1 MKLIQRHIA
10 NSTDSLISAFNVSSL
25 TTHGGSKGSAREVV
39 VTEFLKA
46 NLPSN
51 LDFTTGQ
58 IFDSRD
64 NLSGQVDIIIYH
76 KHSLKLNFGK
86 DQDMVPVDS
95 VLASIECKSSLTT
108 GSMTEGSSSL
118 KTTLD
123 SCVKSKNL
131 FRINP
136 VGIDDGYLKERNL
149 PAHARSIV
157 EQVTGMCSA
166 MEKTPFI
173 IFAFKGPEEAT
184 LRDSLFQYMVGNNI
198 GIDDMPDIIAV
209 LDKGY
214 YLLKNNGFFI
224 KKVPGNVYYSTGDSE
239 SSALMGLYVCLVKI
253 AESQRIS
260 RNLFPMQAYLK

>member
-10 NSTDSLISAFNVSSL
+10 NSTGSLISAFNVSSL

-123 SCVKSKNL
+123 SCVKSKSL

-136 VGIDDGYLKERNL
+136 VGIDDGYLMERNL
-149 PAHARSIV
+149 PAHVRNIA
-157 EQVTGMCSA
+157 EQVTGMCPS

-173 IFAFKGPEEAT
+173 VFTFKGPEEAT
-184 LRDSLFQYMVGNNI
+184 LRDSLFQYMDGHNVEL
-198 GIDDMPDIIAV
+198 DSMPDIIAV

-224 KKVPGNVYYSTGDSE
+224 KKVPGNVHYSTGDRE